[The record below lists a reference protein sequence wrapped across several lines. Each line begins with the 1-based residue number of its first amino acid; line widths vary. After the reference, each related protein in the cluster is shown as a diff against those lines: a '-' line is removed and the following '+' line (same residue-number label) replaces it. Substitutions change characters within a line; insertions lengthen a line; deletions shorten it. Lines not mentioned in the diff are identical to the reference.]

1 MIEKLVIQKL
11 TVAGKKYEYPDTT
24 ALVGKVNELIDAVNE
39 LQESQDTYW
48 TDIAEIKKE
57 LQTPAENVQKI
68 DIGELAYL
76 QKENSDLKDEV
87 EKLQKQL
94 AEWQNANVSLIKD
107 SAICNTYT
115 HIRWDELCRLRE
127 IADKYA
133 EITGHKGVK
142 ND

>member
-1 MIEKLVIQKL
+1 MGYFKTEADKIVDLWIETKH
-11 TVAGKKYEYPDTT
+11 E
-24 ALVGKVNELIDAVNE
+24 
-39 LQESQDTYW
+39 
-48 TDIAEIKKE
+48 
-57 LQTPAENVQKI
+57 TPAENMLTKSLRM
-68 DIGELAYL
+68 DKEFAEEEMERM

-94 AEWQNANVSLIKD
+94 AEWQNANISLIKD

-115 HIRWDELCRLRE
+115 YIRWDELCRLRE

-133 EITGHKGVK
+133 EITGHKGVQ